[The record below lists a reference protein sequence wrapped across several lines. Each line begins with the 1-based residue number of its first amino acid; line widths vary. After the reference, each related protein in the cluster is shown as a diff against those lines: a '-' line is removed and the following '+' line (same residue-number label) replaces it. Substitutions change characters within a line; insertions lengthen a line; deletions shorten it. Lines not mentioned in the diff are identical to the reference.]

1 MAAPRYKVPYII
13 SRYLGYTVHLDEL
26 KDLPDNELTL
36 LQTEAHTIHEEC
48 SRSVD
53 RGQIGV
59 APGPGPIVKLL
70 RTSATFLY
78 AIEQE
83 QARRQR
89 KESILDVLSQLNAVT
104 AERDALKSRLAEQLT
119 K

>member
-1 MAAPRYKVPYII
+1 MASPRYKVPYII

-26 KDLPDNELTL
+26 KDLPDSELAL

-53 RGQIGV
+53 RGQVGV
-59 APGPGPIVKLL
+59 APGPGPLIKLL

-83 QARRQR
+83 QGRRQR
-89 KESILDVLSQLNAVT
+89 KESILSVLGQLNAVT
-104 AERDALKSRLAEQLT
+104 AERDALKERLQEHLS
-119 K
+119 

>member
-13 SRYLGYTVHLDEL
+13 SRYLGFTVHLDEL

-36 LQTEAHTIHEEC
+36 LQTECHTINEEC

-53 RGQIGV
+53 RGIST
-59 APGPGPIVKLL
+59 APMGPGPIVKLL
-70 RTSATFLY
+70 RTSSTFLY